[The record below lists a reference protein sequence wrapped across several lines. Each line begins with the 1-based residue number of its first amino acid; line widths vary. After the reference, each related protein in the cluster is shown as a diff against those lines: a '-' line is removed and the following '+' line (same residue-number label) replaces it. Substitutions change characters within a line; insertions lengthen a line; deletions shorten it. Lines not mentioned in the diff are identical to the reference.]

1 MPLHLQTHIMEP
13 KLRVI
18 INLQHHDHKQSEP
31 FLCHNL
37 YHEYSCHLTPIL
49 VNIQQTMAN
58 HYFFYGYI
66 NQLFLWPEGHTP
78 MLLLTF
84 ATWRGQKPNVSTK
97 ICLVIRQRKSRPGL
111 KEDGYNMVYLCL
123 TMDNCDE

>member
-58 HYFFYGYI
+58 HYFF
-66 NQLFLWPEGHTP
+66 LWVYKSTISMARGPYPNATTDIRHLEGSEAKCLHEDLP
-78 MLLLTF
+78 GDQ
-84 ATWRGQKPNVSTK
+84 AEK
-97 ICLVIRQRKSRPGL
+97 ITARAKGRWV
-111 KEDGYNMVYLCL
+111 
-123 TMDNCDE
+123 